1 VSGRSVTE
9 AEPFLLTPFPFGRIH
24 PLRLLLS
31 AAIDLT
37 ASEPLMAVTGE
48 LGRGYDGVSIGI
60 YLGNRGVAVHA
71 SGYRCNYAG
80 VLTLILSP
88 PAVGRFKLVRSFEV
102 SHDSLDFLR
111 ELVVVLHL
119 YYSSRVQFG
128 GVREG
133 VL

>member
-9 AEPFLLTPFPFGRIH
+9 AEPFLLTPFPFCRIY
-24 PLRLLLS
+24 LLCLLLS

-37 ASEPLMAVTGE
+37 ASEPLVAVTGE
-48 LGRGYDGVSIGI
+48 LGRGYNCVSIGI
-60 YLGNRGVAVHA
+60 HLGDRSVAVYV
-71 SGYRCNYAG
+71 SGYRCNYVG
-80 VLTLILSP
+80 VPTLILSL

-102 SHDSLDFLR
+102 SYNSLDFLR
-111 ELVVVLHL
+111 ELVVVLYL
-119 YYSSRVQFG
+119 YYSSRIQFS

>member
-9 AEPFLLTPFPFGRIH
+9 AEPFLLTPFPFYRIYL
-24 PLRLLLS
+24 LRLLLS
-31 AAIDLT
+31 ATLDLT
-37 ASEPLMAVTGE
+37 ASEPLEAVTGE
-48 LGRGYDGVSIGI
+48 LGRGYNGISIGI
-60 YLGNRGVAVHA
+60 YLGDRNVAVYA

-80 VLTLILSP
+80 VPTLILSL

-102 SHDSLDFLR
+102 SYDSLDFLR
-111 ELVVVLHL
+111 ELVVVLYL
-119 YYSSRVQFG
+119 YYSSRIQFS